1 MTSEL
6 RVTTLS
12 NVTGDGPAALT
23 SQVADR
29 YYGRWDGSST
39 YSVNSSLNQSSVTDN
54 TNGAST
60 VTFTNNFADTT
71 YAPFAFASNDRTQ
84 RLWAQM
90 DGNFGGTPN
99 DYGILST
106 SQFGYYVGD
115 EASTVQDVYLNTAR
129 IVGDLA

>member
-12 NVTGDGPAALT
+12 NATGDGPATLT
-23 SQVADR
+23 GQVADR

-39 YSVNSSLNQSSVTDN
+39 YSVNSSFNQSSVTDT

-60 VTFTNNFADTT
+60 VTFTNNFADTD

-90 DGNFGGTPN
+90 DGSFGGTPT
-99 DYGILST
+99 DYGRLTTST
-106 SQFGYYVGD
+106 FAFYVGD
-115 EASTVQDVYLNTAR
+115 EASAIQDVYLNVAGIT
-129 IVGDLA
+129 GDLA

>member
-1 MTSEL
+1 MSTLHANTVETSSGGA
-6 RVTTLS
+6 VT
-12 NVTGDGPAALT
+12 LT

-39 YSVNSSLNQSSVTDN
+39 YTVNSSLNQSSVTDI
-54 TNGAST
+54 TAGAST
-60 VTFTNNFADTT
+60 VTFTNNFANTN

-106 SQFGYYVGD
+106 SQFGFYVGD
-115 EASTVQDVYLNTAR
+115 EASAVVDVYLNAAR
-129 IVGDLA
+129 IIGDLA

>member
-1 MTSEL
+1 MPSVL
-6 RVTTLS
+6 NVDTLT
-12 NVTGDGPAALT
+12 NAAGTGPVGLT

-71 YAPFAFASNDRTQ
+71 YAPFAFASNDRAQ

-99 DYGILST
+99 DYGKLTTST
-106 SQFGYYVGD
+106 FGFFVGD
-115 EASTVQDVYLNTAR
+115 EQPTVQDVYLNTAR

>member
-1 MTSEL
+1 MSTLHTNTVETSSGGA
-6 RVTTLS
+6 VT
-12 NVTGDGPAALT
+12 LT

-39 YSVNSSLNQSSVTDN
+39 YTVNSSLNQSSVTDI
-54 TNGAST
+54 TAGAST

-106 SQFGYYVGD
+106 SQFGFYVGD
-115 EASTVQDVYLNTAR
+115 EASAVVDVYLNAAR
-129 IVGDLA
+129 IIGDLA

>member
-29 YYGRWDGSST
+29 YFARFDGSST
-39 YSVNSSLNQSSVTDN
+39 YTVNSSLNQSSVTDTSAGAHTVTYTTNFAN
-54 TNGAST
+54 TN
-60 VTFTNNFADTT
+60 
-71 YAPFAFASNDRTQ
+71 YAPVAFCSNERTQ

-90 DGNFGGTPN
+90 DGNFGGTAN
-99 DYGILST
+99 TYGILTT
-106 SQFGYYVGD
+106 SQFAHFVGD
-115 EASTVQDVYLNTAR
+115 EATTVLDVYLNTIR

>member
-1 MTSEL
+1 MSQLNIDTIQNRSGGP
-6 RVTTLS
+6 VT
-12 NVTGDGPAALT
+12 LT
-23 SQVADR
+23 SQVSDR

-39 YSVNSSLNQSSVTDN
+39 YSVNSSLNQSSVTDT

-90 DGNFGGTPN
+90 DGNFGGSAN
-99 DYGILST
+99 NYGRLTTST
-106 SQFGYYVGD
+106 FAFYVGD
-115 EASTVQDVYLNTAR
+115 EGSVVQDVYLNAAR

>member
-12 NVTGDGPAALT
+12 NATGDGPAALT

-29 YYGRWDGSST
+29 YYARFDGSST
-39 YSVNSSLNQSSVTDN
+39 YTVNSSLNQSSVTDTTAGAHTVAFTTNFAN
-54 TNGAST
+54 TN
-60 VTFTNNFADTT
+60 
-71 YAPFAFASNDRTQ
+71 YAPVAFASNERTQ

-99 DYGILST
+99 PYGILST
-106 SQFGYYVGD
+106 SQFAHFVGD
-115 EASTVQDVYLNTAR
+115 EASALSDVYLNTIR

>member
-1 MTSEL
+1 M
-6 RVTTLS
+6 TTLHANTVETS
-12 NVTGDGPAALT
+12 SGGAVTLT

-39 YSVNSSLNQSSVTDN
+39 YTVNSSLNQSSVTD
-54 TNGAST
+54 TTAGAST
-60 VTFTNNFADTT
+60 VSFTNNFANTN

-106 SQFGYYVGD
+106 SQFGFYVGD
-115 EASTVQDVYLNTAR
+115 EASAVVDVYLNAAR
-129 IVGDLA
+129 IIGDLA